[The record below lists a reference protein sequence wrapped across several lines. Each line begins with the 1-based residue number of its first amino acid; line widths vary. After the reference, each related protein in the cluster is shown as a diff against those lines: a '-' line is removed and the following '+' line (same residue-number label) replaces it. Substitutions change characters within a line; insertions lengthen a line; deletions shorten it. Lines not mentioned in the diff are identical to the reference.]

1 MPDPDDVPLKRIA
14 VSGGEV
20 LVWPELLFFTLREIN
35 KKYDAR
41 VTTIAVQTNGDLL
54 DERYLDMMMEQNVC
68 RIAVSSMDRYHLPS
82 TLERRPYLEELFKSR
97 GFTIEHFDGTPRYF
111 PPEKPVVTF
120 WGATEDLWIGPLW
133 PRGRAEKN
141 ALSKATPAHDFCG
154 GHSSG
159 AKNFLNYSGE
169 GCSVSIQL
177 SDVYPCCA
185 LTCRPLG
192 DLMHE
197 SLISM
202 FDRCAQ
208 HPAYRAL
215 NEGRPEKLGEYMGLT
230 EAYGIERTKVLG
242 NHCLWCD
249 EFFTKHAPELLHP
262 GGRTERGTVDLTI
275 RGKRLARKAA
285 ERARAAAMAAAS

>member
-1 MPDPDDVPLKRIA
+1 
-14 VSGGEV
+14 
-20 LVWPELLFFTLREIN
+20 
-35 KKYDAR
+35 
-41 VTTIAVQTNGDLL
+41 
-54 DERYLDMMMEQNVC
+54 
-68 RIAVSSMDRYHLPS
+68 
-82 TLERRPYLEELFKSR
+82 
-97 GFTIEHFDGTPRYF
+97 
-111 PPEKPVVTF
+111 
-120 WGATEDLWIGPLW
+120 
-133 PRGRAEKN
+133 
-141 ALSKATPAHDFCG
+141 
-154 GHSSG
+154 
-159 AKNFLNYSGE
+159 
-169 GCSVSIQL
+169 
-177 SDVYPCCA
+177 
-185 LTCRPLG
+185 
-192 DLMHE
+192 
-197 SLISM
+197 M